1 MNMDKKHAVFF
12 GCLAGA
18 IAFGILIPYFAFAHK
33 GYIRPTEDSKSWMS
47 NISDDTTLD
56 MISIPGAHNSGAL
69 HSIADVSGKCQD
81 ISIYNQLTIGAR
93 FLDIRLQSVA
103 NKLAVCHAYINEDLT
118 FESVLSDCRK
128 FLQENRSETIIFS
141 VKEEYDAI
149 SSTLSFDEV
158 LLNEIEEYKEF
169 FYFGDSIPTL
179 KLARGKM
186 VLLSRYKNN
195 TVGISAHN
203 GWEDSCTFDINN
215 ATRLH
220 VQDYYNAETVDKKKQ
235 EIESCLKYS
244 SDYYTS
250 HEEKTLTLNFFSA
263 TLSSDF
269 PPSYS
274 VHVAEGIN
282 PWALEILPNYNVTGV
297 AIFDFISIDLA
308 KAVWSK
314 NL

>member
-1 MNMDKKHAVFF
+1 MDKKHVIFF
-12 GCLAGA
+12 SCLAGA
-18 IAFGILIPYFAFAHK
+18 VAFGILIPYFAFAHK
-33 GYIRPTEDSKSWMS
+33 GYIRPTTDSKSWMS

-56 MISIPGAHNSGAL
+56 MISMPGTHNSGAL

-93 FLDIRLQSVA
+93 FLDIRVQSVA
-103 NKLAVCHAYINEDLT
+103 NKLAVCHVYINEDLT

-141 VKEEYDAI
+141 VKEEEDSV
-149 SSTLSFDEV
+149 SSTISFNDV

-169 FYFGDSIPTL
+169 FYLGDSIPTL
-179 KLARGKM
+179 GLARGKM

-195 TVGISAHN
+195 TVGISARS
-203 GWEDSCTFDINN
+203 GWRDSCTFDINS
-215 ATRLH
+215 ATKLH
-220 VQDYYNAETVDKKKQ
+220 VQDYYSVTAIDNKKQ

-250 HEEKTLTLNFFSA
+250 HDDQILTLNFLSG
-263 TLSSDF
+263 TLSDDF

-274 VHVAEGIN
+274 VHVAEEIN
-282 PWALEILPNYNVTGV
+282 PWALEVLPNYRATGV
-297 AIFDFISIDLA
+297 AIFDFLDMDLA